1 MTIEGNEHVLAET
14 KEGVLYLTMNRPD
27 SLNAFSPTMMQGLKG
42 ALGKAQNDADV
53 RTVVLSGAGRAFSA
67 GGDVKTMGD
76 NAPLDI
82 YDHIGEL
89 NELILTMKDLDKPI
103 VAAVHGFAAGAG
115 FNLALACDII
125 LAAEDTNFIL
135 SFSKV
140 GLVSDGG
147 GHYFLSKLIGPYR
160 TKELLFSAEPVSV
173 TKAQELGIVNHVYRQ
188 EEMQQKVHEF
198 AVKLAS
204 GPAVAYGFMKKIVDQ
219 ALDADLATILERER
233 TTQATMVSTED
244 HKEGVQAF
252 KEKRTPKFK
261 GN

>member
-1 MTIEGNEHVLAET
+1 MTIEGNEHVLAEM

-27 SLNAFSPTMMQGLKG
+27 SLNAFSPAMMQVLKE
-42 ALGKAQNDADV
+42 ALVKAQDDAEV

-76 NAPLDI
+76 SAPLDI

-89 NELILTMKDLDKPI
+89 NDLILTMKELDKPI
-103 VAAVHGFAAGAG
+103 IAAVHGFAAGAG

-160 TKELLFSAEPVSV
+160 TKELLFSAEPLSV
-173 TKAQELGIVNHVYRQ
+173 TKAHELGIVNHVYRL
-188 EEMQQKVHEF
+188 EEMQENAHEF

-252 KEKRTPKFK
+252 KEKRTPKFT
-261 GN
+261 

>member
-27 SLNAFSPTMMQGLKG
+27 SLNAFSPTMMQGLKE
-42 ALGKAQNDADV
+42 ALGEAQDDADV

-76 NAPLDI
+76 NAPLNI
-82 YDHIGEL
+82 YEHIGEL
-89 NELILTMKDLDKPI
+89 NELILSMKKLDKPI
-103 VAAVHGFAAGAG
+103 IAAVHGFAAGAG

-173 TKAQELGIVNHVYRQ
+173 TKAQELGIVNHVYPQ
-188 EEMQQKVHEF
+188 EEMQQNVHEF

-204 GPAVAYGFMKKIVDQ
+204 GPAVAYGFMKNIVDQ
-219 ALDADLATILERER
+219 ALDTDLATILERER
-233 TTQATMVSTED
+233 TTQATVVSTED

-252 KEKRTPKFK
+252 KEKRTPKFT
-261 GN
+261 